1 MITAAMEAK
10 LVQGAL
16 EYAERRAE
24 LTGLIAEE
32 LIADID
38 PVRRNVKHLIAA
50 AQDAIDASLYA
61 IRHGEDE
68 QQQQQA
74 HVEADIALLAVRAA
88 LREITRLMEAATR
101 GVQDIEHRLLALK
114 ASETANT

>member
-24 LTGLIAEE
+24 LTGRIAEE

-38 PVRRNVKHLIAA
+38 PVRRKVKHLIAA
-50 AQDAIDASLYA
+50 AQDTIDASLYA

-74 HVEADIALLAVRAA
+74 HVEADIVLLAVRAA
-88 LREITRLMEAATR
+88 LREITRLMEGTAES
-101 GVQDIEHRLLALK
+101 VQDIEHRLLALK